1 MQVAQGDVADVLAE
15 QAGGQGF
22 GVADDQAAL
31 GVFRDRAAGH
41 VRMADSDQRLA
52 GLASFQRGFDQA
64 LVHLADTAQVVIA
77 QLCAGH
83 FGRPQEGQGQ
93 APGRDLAAGVGQWNQ
108 QAIAVEDAVIEP
120 LHPAQGMGAQA
131 PHQRRWQFDARAGVV
146 VAGDHHD
153 VQLGLLF
160 VGLDDEVVEPLLG
173 FDRRID
179 GVEDVAGNQQGIG
192 LAQLELAEQ
201 PIEKTGVF
209 EIAFLAVQ
217 GLTQVPVGGVKQTHE
232 GFRNVPA
239 WRSGCHAW
247 RLFGVQRRQAAV
259 LALRRLNL
267 LGGRDGANGP
277 P

>member
-1 MQVAQGDVADVLAE
+1 MRVAD
-15 QAGGQGF
+15 G
-22 GVADDQAAL
+22 
-31 GVFRDRAAGH
+31 
-41 VRMADSDQRLA
+41 DQRLA
-52 GLASFQRGFDQA
+52 RLALGVGRFDQP
-64 LVHLADTAQVVIA
+64 LVHLTDPAQVVVT
-77 QLCAGH
+77 QVCAGD
-83 FGRPQEGQGQ
+83 FRRAQERQRQ
-93 APGRDLAAGVGQWNQ
+93 APGGDLALGVGQRNQ
-108 QAIAVEDAVIEP
+108 QAFAVQFTFIQP
-120 LHPAQGMGAQA
+120 LHAAQGVGAQA
-131 PHQRRWQFDARAGVV
+131 AHQRRRQFDARAGVV